1 MKKREVAN
9 RPFGLYIIDMTKK
22 EEIIKKAEE
31 IISNEGLDSFSL
43 SHLAQETGLAKATL
57 YHYFKSKDEILSSIF
72 NLGHKNF
79 MKMGFVVNLNNDIY
93 TVLRDASSHWIKI
106 FTSYDNQLWLRI
118 IFSLYLT
125 NDDAYDEYKSI
136 SLMLHSQ
143 SQVIISSLSLTQTL
157 EETMTELFYSF
168 LFHCLERSLSE
179 EDLDIDDEMRK
190 IATLIEKIKK
200 N

>member
-1 MKKREVAN
+1 
-9 RPFGLYIIDMTKK
+9 MTKK

-31 IISNEGLDSFSL
+31 IISNEGLDNFSL
-43 SHLAQETGLAKATL
+43 SHLAQEAKLAKATL

-93 TVLRDASSHWIKI
+93 TVLKDASSHWIKI

-143 SQVIISSLSLTQTL
+143 AQVIVSSLSLTQTL

-168 LFHCLERSLSE
+168 LFQCLERSLSE
-179 EDLDIDDEMRK
+179 EDLDIEEEMRK

-200 N
+200 S